1 MNLGEFRKQ
10 TAHMPDDIDLMMAEV
25 ETGFKYSPV
34 ESATIQEI
42 NFSEEP
48 DGSGESAKETVL
60 ILDGI

>member
-1 MNLGEFRKQ
+1 MTLGEFKKK
-10 TAHMPDDIDLMMAEV
+10 TEHLPDHIEMMMAEV

-34 ESATIQEI
+34 ESATVQDI

-48 DGSGESAKETVL
+48 DGSGASAKETVL